1 MRPELELLKKE
12 HIHMTIKFGVLVP
25 RGWRMDLVGIAN
37 PVEAYETMT
46 RVALEAEACI
56 PR

>member
-1 MRPELELLKKE
+1 
-12 HIHMTIKFGVLVP
+12 MTMKFGVLVP
-25 RGWRMDLVGIAN
+25 QGWRMDLMGITD
-37 PVEAYETMT
+37 PVEAYKTMT

>member
-1 MRPELELLKKE
+1 
-12 HIHMTIKFGVLVP
+12 MTIKFGVLVP